1 MTSSVQHASEPQSS
15 ECPAQ
20 PGFRPLPP
28 LPEKWQ
34 SLAHAFVAQVRRH
47 WADEAMCD
55 GTGSRLTY
63 GETLLRSLVLGR
75 YLARLVQ
82 EDPYV
87 GVLLPPT
94 VPAAVTNLALVLQ
107 GKIPINLNY
116 TAGQAMIDSSIKQCG
131 IRHVITSPK
140 VLERFQITPDARLLM
155 LEDVPGQ
162 IRKTDKVLGL
172 AQSRLLRLG
181 MLERLIP
188 GLSGPGLDSIATVIF
203 TSGSTA
209 PPRGWSCRIATCFPM
224 CCRSRSRFIW
234 SPTRCCW
241 ASCRS
246 STRLA
251 TVSRS
256 GRP

>member
-1 MTSSVQHASEPQSS
+1 MLPNPSLQRLQPSQASGRS
-15 ECPAQ
+15 
-20 PGFRPLPP
+20 LPCQT
-28 LPEKWQ
+28 KWQ

-55 GTGSRLTY
+55 GTGARLTY

-82 EDPYV
+82 DDPYV

-107 GKIPINLNY
+107 GTIPVNLNY

-162 IRKTDKVLGL
+162 IRKSDKLLGL

-203 TSGSTA
+203 TSGSTGDPKGVVLSHRNLLSNVLA
-209 PPRGWSCRIATCFPM
+209 NRGADS
-224 CCRSRSRFIW
+224 SRAQRG
-234 SPTRCCW
+234 T
-241 ASCRS
+241 AGH
-246 STRLA
+246 LA
-251 TVSRS
+251 VL
-256 GRP
+256 PFVW